1 MAEIH
6 LTAMTNTGP
15 VVPTRHSA
23 ALKEKTWPGGG
34 TVKQLQLLIG
44 DDTITIWP
52 ADPDKIEAL
61 GNRLL
66 EIAKE
71 LRDLP

>member
-6 LTAMTNTGP
+6 LTAMTEEGP
-15 VVPTRHSA
+15 VMPTRHSA
-23 ALKEKTWPGGG
+23 FLKDKIWLGGG
-34 TVKQLQLLIG
+34 TVKELVLLIG
-44 DDTITIWP
+44 KDTVKIWP
-52 ADPDKIEAL
+52 ADEDEIEAL

-71 LRDLP
+71 LREG